1 MGSTLAGIALAGD
14 PRRSERA
21 RCATSASRRS
31 ARSCCRACSAHGVGL
46 VVERGALGSATFVA
60 LAVAVA
66 ARDVGAFLVGRRFGR
81 TPLAP
86 RLSPAKTRAG
96 PIGSLLGAA
105 VGVAAVRAGPDRRL
119 RRRRSRS
126 LLVPIV
132 AIGAIWGD
140 LFESA
145 AKREAGREGRRP
157 WLPGFGG
164 ILDRVD
170 SLLITLPL
178 AYWALR
184 LADLAGKPT

>member
-1 MGSTLAGIALAGD
+1 MLWPVIRAD
-14 PRRSERA
+14 PTRA
-21 RCATSASRRS
+21 MRDLGFAAIG
-31 ARSCCRACSAHGVGL
+31 AILLPGMLAHGIGL

-66 ARDVGAFLVGRRFGR
+66 AADVGAFLVGRRFGR

-96 PIGSLLGAA
+96 AVGSIVGAA
-105 VGVAAVRAGPDRRL
+105 VGVALFAPVLIGGFGTGFTIA
-119 RRRRSRS
+119 
-126 LLVPIV
+126 LVPIV
-132 AIGAIWGD
+132 GIGAIWGD

-145 AKREAGREGRRP
+145 AKREAGEKDAGH

-184 LADLAGKPT
+184 LADLAGQPA